1 METKKFD
8 VSGMTCAAC
17 AGAIERNVSKQQG
30 VLEVHV
36 QLLTN
41 SMVVTYDTDKTGIEQ
56 IEQSVEKAGYEAFVQ
71 TPEEKTSTRP
81 ETDSQTDSMRKRFW
95 WSVVFLIPLMYLSM
109 GHMSGLPFPAFLNG
123 SAGIQAF
130 VLTQFLLT
138 LPIVYLNRAFFQHGL
153 KSLVHLAPNMDAL
166 VATGSTAALVYGI
179 WVMYQLDAAVG
190 NGDTLKA
197 FELAHNLYFESAA
210 TILTLVTL
218 GKFLEARSKGKT
230 TEAIRKLLDLGP
242 KTATVMRNGLAV
254 QIPVL
259 DVRVG
264 DEVVLKPGQLA
275 PVDGTVLSGRSSMDE
290 SALTGESLPV
300 EKTVNDR
307 ILSASVNQTGSLVYK
322 ATRVGADTT
331 LAQMIRLVEEAST
344 SKAPVS
350 RLADK
355 ISRVFV
361 PVVMGLALLATVV
374 WLLMGYPFSF
384 ALSIGISV
392 LVISCPCALGL
403 ATPVAIMVGTGKG
416 ASGGLLY
423 KSGAALEIAQHVQT
437 VVLDKTGTLT
447 TGKPVVTDILPV
459 EGVTSA
465 FLLEVAA
472 ALESRSEHPLAKAL
486 LQAASNVK
494 LPEVEHF
501 EAIPG
506 KGVRGVL
513 DKIYF
518 VGNEAFIKEQ
528 GLSLTAAPLALAHE
542 GKTLLFVADETRL
555 LGTIAVAD
563 ILKPGSHR
571 AVQDLLKLGLEVVM
585 LTGDRLETAQAL
597 QRELGLSQ
605 VFAEVLPSEKEKK
618 ISTLQAAGKTVM
630 MVGDGINDAP
640 ALARADV
647 GVAIGAGSDIAI
659 ESADIVL
666 MRNDLNDVLSAIR
679 LSKAV
684 INNIRQNLFWAFF
697 YNVLGIPLAAGVFFP
712 LFGWTLSPMIAAAA
726 MSFSSVTVVANALRL
741 KGFKLNQ
748 QTTPFSEITKPLIN
762 NDMKTKVLHIEGMT
776 CMHCSGRVEKALNG
790 LEGVEANVNLGE
802 KTATLQMNGDISN
815 ELLKKTVADAGYEV
829 VSVE

>member
-17 AGAIERNVSKQQG
+17 AANIERSVGKQDGILSVQ
-30 VLEVHV
+30 V

-41 SMVVTYDTDKTGIEQ
+41 SMLVTYDAAKTGTDQ
-56 IEQSVEKAGYEAFVQ
+56 IENTVEKAGYQASAQTLSEKVVQ
-71 TPEEKTSTRP
+71 KHTVAETS
-81 ETDSQTDSMRKRFW
+81 SLWKRFW
-95 WSVVFLIPLMYLSM
+95 WSLLFLVPLMYLSM
-109 GHMSGLPFPAFLNG
+109 GHMSVTE
-123 SAGIQAF
+123 GIQAF

-138 LPIVYLNRAFFQHGL
+138 LPIIFLNRSFFQNGFR
-153 KSLVHLAPNMDAL
+153 SLLHAAPNMDAL
-166 VATGSTAALVYGI
+166 VATGSSAAIIYGV
-179 WVMYQLDAAVG
+179 WVMYQLDAAFG
-190 NGDTLKA
+190 RGDMVKVH
-197 FELAHNLYFESAA
+197 ELAHNLYFESAA

-218 GKFLEARSKGKT
+218 GKCLEDRSKRKT

-242 KTATVMRNGLAV
+242 KTATVLRNGIEMQLPV
-254 QIPVL
+254 QEVL
-259 DVRVG
+259 VG
-264 DEVVLKPGQLA
+264 DVVVLKPGQLA
-275 PVDGTVLSGRSSMDE
+275 PVDGMVLSGRSSMDE
-290 SALTGESLPV
+290 SALTGESMPV

-361 PVVMGLALLATVV
+361 PVVMVLAVLATIV
-374 WLLMGYPFSF
+374 WLLLGYPFEF

-459 EGVTSA
+459 EGFSKDE
-465 FLLEVAA
+465 LLKVAS
-472 ALESRSEHPLAKAL
+472 ALEIRSEHPLAKAL
-486 LQAASNVK
+486 IHAASTLI
-494 LPEVEHF
+494 LPEVQQF

-506 KGVRGVL
+506 KGVRGML
-513 DKIYF
+513 DKTYF
-518 VGNEAFIKEQ
+518 VGNEAFIKDQ
-528 GLSLTAAPLALAHE
+528 GLSVVVPLNLAHQ
-542 GKTLLFVADETRL
+542 GKTLLFVADETRF
-555 LGTIAVAD
+555 LGTIAVSD
-563 ILKPGSHR
+563 ELKSGSLE
-571 AVQDLLKLGLEVVM
+571 AVKELQLMGLEVVM

-597 QRELGLSQ
+597 QKELGLSQ
-605 VFAEVLPSEKEKK
+605 VFAQVLPADKEKM
-618 ISTLQAAGKTVM
+618 IASLQAAGKTVM

-640 ALARADV
+640 ALARADI

-684 INNIRQNLFWAFF
+684 MTNIRQNLFWAFF
-697 YNVLGIPLAAGVFFP
+697 YNILGIPLAAGVFFP

-748 QTTPFSEITKPLIN
+748 KTVPLKEISKPLIS
-762 NDMKTKVLHIEGMT
+762 NDMKIKVLHIEGMT

-790 LEGVEANVNLGE
+790 LDGVEANVNLGE
-802 KTATLQMNGDISN
+802 KIATIQVNGEVSD
-815 ELLKKTVADAGYEV
+815 ELLKKAVTDAGYV
-829 VSVE
+829 VTTIE

>member
-17 AGAIERNVSKQQG
+17 AGAIERNVGKQEG

-41 SMVVTYDTDKTGIEQ
+41 SMVVTYDSAKTGIDQ
-56 IEQSVEKAGYEAFVQ
+56 IEQSVEKAGYEAVVQ
-71 TPEEKTSTRP
+71 SVVEKPITRSADT
-81 ETDSQTDSMRKRFW
+81 ETETMRKRFW
-95 WSVVFLIPLMYLSM
+95 WSVLFLVPLMYLSM
-109 GHMSGLPFPAFLNG
+109 GHMSGLPFPAFMNG
-123 SAGIQAF
+123 YAGIQAY
-130 VLTQFLLT
+130 VLTQFLFT
-138 LPIVYLNRAFFQHGL
+138 LPIVYLNRAFFQHGF
-153 KSLVHLAPNMDAL
+153 KSLWHLAPNMDAL

-179 WVMYQLDAAVG
+179 WVMFELDVAFG
-190 NGDTLKA
+190 HGDTLKV

-242 KTATVMRNGLAV
+242 KTASVLRNGVVV
-254 QIPVL
+254 QIPVQE
-259 DVRVG
+259 VRVG
-264 DEVVLKPGQLA
+264 DEVMLKPGQLA

-307 ILSASVNQTGSLVYK
+307 ILSASVNQTGSLVYQ

-355 ISRVFV
+355 ISAVFV
-361 PVVMGLALLATVV
+361 PVVMALAILATIV

-423 KSGAALEIAQHVQT
+423 KSGEALEIAQHVQT

-447 TGKPVVTDILPV
+447 TGKPIVTDILPV
-459 EGVTSA
+459 EGVSQA

-486 LQAASNVK
+486 LQAAAHLT
-494 LPEVEHF
+494 LPEVKHF
-501 EAIPG
+501 EALPG
-506 KGVRGVL
+506 KGVSGLL
-513 DKIYF
+513 DKTYF
-518 VGNEAFIKEQ
+518 VGNEVFMKEQ
-528 GLSLTAAPLALAHE
+528 GITLKNAPLALARE
-542 GKTLLFVADETRL
+542 GKTLLFVADESLL

-563 ILKPGSHR
+563 VLKPSSR
-571 AVQDLLKLGLEVVM
+571 QAVQDLLKLGLEVVM

-597 QRELGLSQ
+597 QKELGLTQ
-605 VFAEVLPSEKEKK
+605 VFAEVLPTDKEKM
-618 ISTLQAAGKTVM
+618 IASLQAAGKTVM

-697 YNVLGIPLAAGVFFP
+697 YNILGIPLAAGVFFP

-741 KGFKLNQ
+741 RSFKLSQ
-748 QTTPFSEITKPLIN
+748 APIQELISQPIIV
-762 NDMKTKVLHIEGMT
+762 NDMKTKVLHIEGMS

-790 LEGVEANVNLGE
+790 LEGVEAHVNLGD
-802 KTATLQMNGDISN
+802 KIATLNISG
-815 ELLKKTVADAGYEV
+815 EVSDDLLKKTVTDTGYEV

>member
-8 VSGMTCAAC
+8 VTGMTCAAC
-17 AGAIERNVSKQQG
+17 AGAIERNVGKQEG

-41 SMVVTYDTDKTGIEQ
+41 SMVVTYDSEKTDVGQ
-56 IEQSVEKAGYEAFVQ
+56 IEKSVEKAGYEASVQ
-71 TPEEKTSTRP
+71 SVIEKPKPIILDHEVS
-81 ETDSQTDSMRKRFW
+81 SMKSRFW
-95 WSVVFLIPLMYLSM
+95 WSVLFLLPLMYLSM
-109 GHMSGLPFPAFLNG
+109 GHMLGLPLPDFLTNY
-123 SAGIQAF
+123 AGIQAF

-138 LPIVYLNRAFFQHGL
+138 LPILYLNRAFFQHGF
-153 KSLVHLAPNMDAL
+153 KSLWHRAPNMDAL
-166 VATGSTAALVYGI
+166 VATGSTAAVVYGV
-179 WVMYQLDAAVG
+179 WVMYQLGVAAG
-190 NGDTLKA
+190 NGDQLKVY
-197 FELAHNLYFESAA
+197 ELMHNLYFESAA

-242 KTATVMRNGLAV
+242 KTALVLRDGVAV
-254 QIPVL
+254 QIPIQE
-259 DVRVG
+259 VRVG

-275 PVDGTVLSGRSSMDE
+275 PVDGTVISGRSSMDE
-290 SALTGESLPV
+290 SALTGESLPI

-307 ILSASVNQTGSLVYK
+307 ILSASVNQTGSLVYQ

-331 LAQMIRLVEEAST
+331 LAQMVRLVEEAST

-350 RLADK
+350 RLADQ

-361 PVVMGLALLATVV
+361 PIVMTLAVLAVIV
-374 WLLMGYPFSF
+374 WLLLGYPFSF
-384 ALSIGISV
+384 ALSIGISI

-423 KSGAALEIAQHVQT
+423 KSGEALEIAQHVQT

-447 TGKPVVTDILPV
+447 LGKPTVTDVLPAD
-459 EGVTSA
+459 GISTD
-465 FLLEVAA
+465 FLLKVAA

-486 LQAASNVK
+486 LEAASNLELPDVK
-494 LPEVEHF
+494 HF

-506 KGVRGVL
+506 KGVSGLL
-513 DKIYF
+513 DKTYF
-518 VGNEAFIKEQ
+518 VGNESLMQDQ
-528 GLSLTAAPLALAHE
+528 GLSLTDSPLALAHE

-563 ILKPGSHR
+563 VLKPGSR
-571 AVQDLLKLGLEVVM
+571 QAVQGLLKMGLEVVM

-597 QRELGLSQ
+597 QKELGLSQ
-605 VFAEVLPSEKEKK
+605 VIAGVLPTDKEKK
-618 ISTLQAAGKTVM
+618 IASLQASGKTVM

-684 INNIRQNLFWAFF
+684 IQNIRQNLFWAFF
-697 YNVLGIPLAAGVFFP
+697 YNILGIPLAAGVFYTW
-712 LFGWTLSPMIAAAA
+712 FGWTLSPMIAAAA

-741 KGFKLNQ
+741 RGFKLTKNE
-748 QTTPFSEITKPLIN
+748 SSNEEIIKPIIIK
-762 NDMKTKVLHIEGMT
+762 DMKTKVLHIEGMT
-776 CMHCSGRVEKALNG
+776 CMHCSARVEKALNG
-790 LEGVEANVNLGE
+790 LDGVEAHVKLAE
-802 KTATLQMNGDISN
+802 KTATLNVSSEISD

-829 VSVE
+829 VKID

>member
-1 METKKFD
+1 
-8 VSGMTCAAC
+8 MTCAAC
-17 AGAIERNVSKQQG
+17 AGAIERSVGKQEG

-41 SMVVTYDTDKTGIEQ
+41 SMVVTYDSTKMDVGR
-56 IEQSVEKAGYEAFVQ
+56 IEQSVEKAGYEAVAQ
-71 TPEEKTSTRP
+71 SDIAKEKPVSV
-81 ETDSQTDSMRKRFW
+81 ETDSETNSMRSRFW
-95 WSVVFLIPLMYLSM
+95 GSVLFLIPLMYLSM
-109 GHMSGLPFPAFLNG
+109 GHMSGLPFPSFLNG
-123 SAGIQAF
+123 YAGIQAF

-138 LPIVYLNRAFFQHGL
+138 LPIVYLNRAFFQHGF
-153 KSLVHLAPNMDAL
+153 KSLWHLAPNMDAL
-166 VATGSTAALVYGI
+166 VATGSTAALVYGV
-179 WVMYQLDAAVG
+179 WVMYQLASAIG
-190 NGDTLKA
+190 QGDSLHA

-210 TILTLVTL
+210 MILTLVTL

-230 TEAIRKLLDLGP
+230 TEAIRKMLDLGP
-242 KTATVMRNGLAV
+242 KTATVLRQGAPV
-254 QIPVL
+254 QIPVQ
-259 DVRVG
+259 DVCVG

-290 SALTGESLPV
+290 SALTGESMPV

-307 ILSASVNQTGSLVYK
+307 ILSASVNQTGSLVYQ

-350 RLADK
+350 RLADQ

-361 PVVMGLALLATVV
+361 PVVMGLALLATLV
-374 WLLMGYPFSF
+374 WLLLGFPFSF

-416 ASGGLLY
+416 ASAGLLY
-423 KSGAALEIAQHVQT
+423 KSGEALETAQHVQT

-447 TGKPVVTDILPV
+447 MGKPVVTDVFPST
-459 EGVTSA
+459 GVTKDL
-465 FLLEVAA
+465 LLEVAA

-486 LQAASNVK
+486 LQAATHLT
-494 LPEVEHF
+494 LPEVQLF

-506 KGVRGVL
+506 KGVRGL
-513 DKIYF
+513 LEKTYF
-518 VGNEAFIKEQ
+518 VGNEAFMLEQ
-528 GLSLTAAPLALAHE
+528 GLSMTDAPLHVAQQ
-542 GKTLLFVADETRL
+542 GKTLLFVADETKL

-563 ILKPGSHR
+563 VLKPSSLE
-571 AVQDLLKLGLEVVM
+571 AVQALLKLGLEVVM

-597 QRELGLSQ
+597 QKELGLSR
-605 VFAEVLPSEKEKK
+605 VFAEVLPADKEKL
-618 ISTLQAAGKTVM
+618 IASLQASGKTVM

-640 ALARADV
+640 ALARANV

-684 INNIRQNLFWAFF
+684 LKNIRQNLFWAFF
-697 YNVLGIPLAAGVFFP
+697 YNILGIPLAAGVFFP

-741 KGFKLNQ
+741 RRFKIS
-748 QTTPFSEITKPLIN
+748 TTPITPLIKQKT
-762 NDMKTKVLHIEGMT
+762 MKTKVVHIEGMT
-776 CMHCSGRVEKALNG
+776 CMHCSGRVEKALNA
-790 LEGVEANVNLGE
+790 LDGVEAKVSLSE
-802 KTATLQMNGDISN
+802 KTATVNLEAAVSD
-815 ELLKKTVADAGYEV
+815 ELLNKAVTDAGYEV
-829 VSVE
+829 TKIE

>member
-41 SMVVTYDTDKTGIEQ
+41 SMVVTYDTAKTGIEQ

-71 TPEEKTSTRP
+71 TPEKKTSTRP
-81 ETDSQTDSMRKRFW
+81 QTDSQTDSMRKRFW

-123 SAGIQAF
+123 ATGIQAF

-166 VATGSTAALVYGI
+166 VATGSTAALIYGI
-179 WVMYQLDAAVG
+179 WVMYQLDATIGA
-190 NGDTLKA
+190 GDTLKA

-242 KTATVMRNGLAV
+242 KTATVLRNGSAV
-254 QIPVL
+254 QIPVQ

-264 DEVVLKPGQLA
+264 DEVVLRPGQLA
-275 PVDGTVLSGRSSMDE
+275 PVDGMVLSGRSSMDE

-300 EKTVNDR
+300 EKTLNDR

-331 LAQMIRLVEEAST
+331 LAQMIRLVEEAAT

-355 ISRVFV
+355 ISRIFV
-361 PVVMGLALLATVV
+361 PVVMVLAVLATVV
-374 WLLMGYPFSF
+374 WLLLGYPFEF

-423 KSGAALEIAQHVQT
+423 KSGEALEIAQHVQT

-459 EGVTSA
+459 EGFSKEE
-465 FLLEVAA
+465 LLKVAS
-472 ALESRSEHPLAKAL
+472 ALEIRSEHPLAKAL
-486 LQAASNVK
+486 IQAATNLV
-494 LPEVEHF
+494 LPDVEQF

-506 KGVRGVL
+506 KGVRGFL
-513 DKIYF
+513 DRAYF
-518 VGNEAFIKEQ
+518 VGNEAFIKDQ
-528 GLSLTAAPLALAHE
+528 GLSVEVPLNLAHQ

-555 LGTIAVAD
+555 LGIIAVSD
-563 ILKPGSHR
+563 ELKIGSKQ

-585 LTGDRLETAQAL
+585 LTGDRLETAEAL
-597 QRELGLSQ
+597 QKELGLTTI
-605 VFAEVLPSEKEKK
+605 FAEVLPADKEKK
-618 ISTLQAAGKTVM
+618 IAEFQSVGKTVM

-647 GVAIGAGSDIAI
+647 GVAIRAGSDIAI

-684 INNIRQNLFWAFF
+684 MTNIRQNLFWAFF
-697 YNVLGIPLAAGVFFP
+697 YNILGIPLAAGVFFP

-741 KGFKLNQ
+741 RRFKLSQNPAPIISQ
-748 QTTPFSEITKPLIN
+748 PIIS

-790 LEGVEANVNLGE
+790 LDGVDAQVNLTE
-802 KTATLQMNGDISN
+802 KTATLNVTGEVSD

-829 VSVE
+829 VGLN

>member
-1 METKKFD
+1 
-8 VSGMTCAAC
+8 
-17 AGAIERNVSKQQG
+17 
-30 VLEVHV
+30 
-36 QLLTN
+36 
-41 SMVVTYDTDKTGIEQ
+41 
-56 IEQSVEKAGYEAFVQ
+56 
-71 TPEEKTSTRP
+71 
-81 ETDSQTDSMRKRFW
+81 
-95 WSVVFLIPLMYLSM
+95 
-109 GHMSGLPFPAFLNG
+109 
-123 SAGIQAF
+123 

-179 WVMYQLDAAVG
+179 WVMYQLDAAIG
-190 NGDTLKA
+190 AGDTLKA

-242 KTATVMRNGLAV
+242 KTATVLRNGSAV
-254 QIPVL
+254 KIPVQ

-300 EKTVNDR
+300 EKTENDR

-355 ISRVFV
+355 ISRIFV
-361 PVVMGLALLATVV
+361 PVVMVLAVLATVV
-374 WLLMGYPFSF
+374 WLFLGYPFEF

-459 EGVTSA
+459 EGFSKNE
-465 FLLEVAA
+465 LLKVAS
-472 ALESRSEHPLAKAL
+472 ALEIRSEHPLAKAL
-486 LQAASNVK
+486 IHAASTLI
-494 LPEVEHF
+494 LPEVQQF

-513 DKIYF
+513 DRTYF
-518 VGNEAFIKEQ
+518 VGNEDYIKEQ
-528 GLSLTAAPLALAHE
+528 GLSVEIPLNLAHQ
-542 GKTLLFVADETRL
+542 GKTLLFVADETRF
-555 LGTIAVAD
+555 LGTIAVSD
-563 ILKPGSHR
+563 ELKSGSLQ
-571 AVQDLLKLGLEVVM
+571 AVKELQLLGLDVVM

-597 QRELGLSQ
+597 QKELGLSK
-605 VFAEVLPSEKEKK
+605 VFAQVLPADKEKM
-618 ISTLQAAGKTVM
+618 IASLQADGKTVM

-640 ALARADV
+640 ALTRADI

-684 INNIRQNLFWAFF
+684 MTNIRQNLFWAFF

-748 QTTPFSEITKPLIN
+748 QVIEISKPIIS

-790 LEGVEANVNLGE
+790 LDGVEANVNLGE
-802 KTATLQMNGDISN
+802 KSATLQMTGEVSDD
-815 ELLKKTVADAGYEV
+815 LLKKTVEDAGYQV